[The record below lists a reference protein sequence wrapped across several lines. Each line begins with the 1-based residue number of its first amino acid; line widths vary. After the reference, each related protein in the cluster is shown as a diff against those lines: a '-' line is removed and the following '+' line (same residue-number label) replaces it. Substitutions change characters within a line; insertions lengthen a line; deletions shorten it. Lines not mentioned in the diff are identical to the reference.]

1 MEGCPQEN
9 LMKLVKVKNLASGW
23 LKTGYQNILKL
34 ALALTRLFCEVF
46 SQLNILI
53 RGNKRRRSGRW
64 EVNDIVVAVIL
75 IKDLDN
81 D

>member
-46 SQLNILI
+46 SQLNLFD
-53 RGNKRRRSGRW
+53 KRRRSGRR
-64 EVNDIVVAVIL
+64 EVNDIAVAVIL
-75 IKDLDN
+75 RKDLDN